1 MWLRAAKRADFQTTK
16 AKFKRNSYN
25 QWCHCQPN
33 ARKIMTI
40 RTRHLKMVYN
50 DSRVIIFPHSHICN
64 FGNHHANIN
73 KHTNGMYMIQMM
85 IMVMMVTMMMMMM
98 KVTMMMTMMIM
109 MLIMSMMMMT
119 TAMMIKQWKIDR
131 PQMTCFDMACANFRL
146 HVEQYHTQKCKRSKK
161 NAWNTIC
168 PNWRRHLLSS
178 MFILVYHY

>member
-1 MWLRAAKRADFQTTK
+1 
-16 AKFKRNSYN
+16 
-25 QWCHCQPN
+25 
-33 ARKIMTI
+33 
-40 RTRHLKMVYN
+40 MVYN

-119 TAMMIKQWKIDR
+119 TAMMIKQ
-131 PQMTCFDMACANFRL
+131 
-146 HVEQYHTQKCKRSKK
+146 
-161 NAWNTIC
+161 
-168 PNWRRHLLSS
+168 
-178 MFILVYHY
+178 